1 MQSSNRGWG
10 EGLDRL
16 IFFGS
21 VGGIVSLCVPL
32 ALYPEQGGVVLGRAF
47 DYLTQ
52 NFGVMYVAGAS
63 LTFAF
68 LLYLAFSRHGDIR
81 LGNQAPDFSTLSWA
95 AMLFCGGIGTSV
107 LYWGVVEWAFYFQ
120 TPPYGV
126 QPASAE
132 AMMWSVSYPIFH
144 WGMMGWSLY
153 VLPGVAIAYSY
164 YVRGARSLRLSD
176 ACEPVLG
183 RYARGPLGRSIDLL
197 FVVGLVGA
205 CSMGIG
211 LAVPL
216 IGACVAH
223 LLGVDRQS
231 MGFALDV
238 VVILVVTCIFAGSV
252 WIGLEKGIKRL
263 SDINVFLA
271 LSLLAFVLIAGPTL
285 FMVELGFE
293 SVGHMLQ
300 NFVRMSTYTDASDS
314 STFVADWTVFYWAWW
329 LALGPYMGVFITKI
343 SRGRTLRE
351 LILGGIGYGT
361 LGCTAFFAILG
372 NYALFLEMNDLI
384 DVIDILNTAGAPAA
398 IVAVLGTLP
407 LSKIVIAVFTVVCVI
422 FAATSYDSASYTL
435 AASATRSLAPQEHP
449 HRLHRVF
456 WAFLLGLLPITLVY
470 MGGLKPLQSAVTL
483 ASVPLYLVTATM
495 TIGLWRSIK
504 SAESA
509 ALGGVDHAQAVPSL
523 RTKT

>member
-1 MQSSNRGWG
+1 MQSSNEGLSG
-10 EGLDRL
+10 GLDRL

-21 VGGIVSLCVPL
+21 VAGIVSLCVPL
-32 ALYPEQGGVVLGRAF
+32 ALFPEQGGVILGQAF
-47 DYLTQ
+47 DFLTHK
-52 NFGVMYVAGAS
+52 FGVMYVAGAS

-81 LGNQAPDFSTLSWA
+81 LGDSEPEFSTVSWA

-107 LYWGVVEWAFYFQ
+107 LYWGVVEWAYYFQ
-120 TPPYGV
+120 APPFEV
-126 QPASAE
+126 EAKTAE

-144 WGMMGWSLY
+144 WGLMGWSLY

-164 YVRGARSLRLSD
+164 YVRGAKSLRLSD
-176 ACEPVLG
+176 ACEPVIGLHAKGALG
-183 RYARGPLGRSIDLL
+183 RAIDLL

-216 IGACVAH
+216 IGECVAY
-223 LLGVDRQS
+223 LLQVDRKS
-231 MGFALDV
+231 LGFALDV
-238 VVILVVTCIFAGSV
+238 AVILVVTCIFAGSV
-252 WIGLEKGIKRL
+252 WVGLEKGIKRL
-263 SDINVFLA
+263 SDINV
-271 LSLLAFVLIAGPTL
+271 LLAMFLLIFIFVAGPTL

-293 SVGHMLQ
+293 SIGHMLQ
-300 NFVRMSTYTDASDS
+300 NFVRMSTYTDAAGTS
-314 STFVADWTVFYWAWW
+314 SFVEDWTVFYWAWW

-361 LGCTAFFAILG
+361 LGCTLFFVILG
-372 NYALFLEMNDLI
+372 NYALYLETQQI
-384 DVIDILNTAGAPAA
+384 FAVIETLNTVGAPAA
-398 IVAVLGTLP
+398 IVGVLGTLP
-407 LSKIVIAVFTVVCVI
+407 FAGVAILTFTIVCVI

-435 AASATRSLAPQEHP
+435 AASATRSLAPEDHP

-483 ASVPLYLVTATM
+483 ASVPLYLVTLTM
-495 TIGLWRSIK
+495 SIGLWRSIRA
-504 SAESA
+504 AE
-509 ALGGVDHAQAVPSL
+509 GVAGNQQV
-523 RTKT
+523 TQGTT